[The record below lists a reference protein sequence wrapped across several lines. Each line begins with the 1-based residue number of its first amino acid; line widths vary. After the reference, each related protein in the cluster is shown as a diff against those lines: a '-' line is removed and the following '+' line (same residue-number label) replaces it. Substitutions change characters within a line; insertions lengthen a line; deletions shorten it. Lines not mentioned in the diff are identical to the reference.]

1 MIKGLPY
8 SQEQKVLHLRCLSRE
23 DRTAWIEALLVT
35 KDLFL
40 RVLSNNNF
48 QPSEDVVISTD
59 KLRSQLLQKGI
70 GDAAIKDCESTMLL
84 ELSKMKNQL
93 KTLQRKHI
101 MLLDTLRQLEVNVVC
116 HCGIV

>member
-23 DRTAWIEALLVT
+23 DRTAWMEALLAA
-35 KDLFL
+35 KDLFP

-48 QPSEDVVISTD
+48 EPSEDVVISTD

-70 GDAAIKDCESTMLL
+70 GDTAIKDCESTMLL
-84 ELSKMKNQL
+84 ELQL
-93 KTLQRKHI
+93 KTLQHKHI
-101 MLLDTLRQLEVNVVC
+101 MLLDTLRQLKTENRVERYC
-116 HCGIV
+116 DG